1 MITFSSLSFAWHNAY
16 SPLRK
21 ESGNHCRS
29 KELFWRSFTMRDP
42 LPAPSFLVQN
52 AQPIARALSLRT
64 LPFHAHEIL
73 PSFGLYTFLDN
84 FVAPRVSA
92 KIFPQTYS
100 TLSEKTKRNW
110 DVHVVSLLQSCFIN
124 TAALLVI
131 WLDKKRWKMGPRER
145 VWGYTGATG
154 MVQGFSAGYFLWD
167 LVISATNLDVHGTG
181 ALAHAASA
189 LAVSLLGFVSMPRTQ
204 CLMMAG

>member
-1 MITFSSLSFAWHNAY
+1 
-16 SPLRK
+16 
-21 ESGNHCRS
+21 
-29 KELFWRSFTMRDP
+29 MRDP

-92 KIFPQTYS
+92 KTFPQTYS

-124 TAALLVI
+124 TTALLVI

-189 LAVSLLGFVSMPRTQ
+189 LAVSLLGFVSIPRTQ
-204 CLMMAG
+204 CLMKAG